1 MNRILWRMAWMVV
14 GVVWRP
20 VGVSA
25 AELAP
30 LPAPGMDAH
39 YIEEPVFNG
48 HAFVYEAGRGNARSI
63 VLIHGVGDDGARDYG
78 ETIPWLVR
86 SGFHVVTFDLPGFG
100 RSDKANVAYTPSNYA
115 TFVKFVADK
124 YIGGPFALL
133 GHSMGGVVAL
143 RYTANYP
150 RDVER
155 LIVADVPGVLYRLSF
170 TAQYVSHLGFGF
182 LPAIVNPQQK
192 LASLVRGVLG
202 RVERTSFDPEAVL
215 ASPHLRESVLNGDP
229 GMIAG
234 LGLAIEDLS
243 QAIPRIETPTL
254 IVWGADDTT
263 APLRTGRL
271 LAVTLPHAHLV
282 LLAKTGHTPMV
293 DSPGAFRGAI
303 EPFLDAE
310 TPELPPPAVV
320 AGVVHGDVRCVKK
333 RNMVFEGEY
342 DTLVIKDCPGARIRS
357 ARIRQ
362 LRVYDTTIEIENSV
376 IGGGHVGL
384 HADHATVIMTGGRID
399 GDTAVNALESRIDL
413 AGVEV
418 RGRRFAVAAPVESSV
433 VFSISRIES
442 PNRNGPVQGFFR
454 VMPDKP
460 L

>member
-1 MNRILWRMAWMVV
+1 MNRFLWRMAWMVV

-20 VGVSA
+20 VGVAA

-30 LPAPGMDAH
+30 LPAPDMSEH
-39 YIEEPVFNG
+39 HIEEPVFNG
-48 HAFVYEAGRGNARSI
+48 HAYIYEAGRGNPRSI

-78 ETIPWLVR
+78 EIIPWLVR
-86 SGFHVVTFDLPGFG
+86 RGFHVVTFDLPGFG

-115 TFVKFVADK
+115 TFVKYVADK
-124 YIGGPFALL
+124 YVGGPFVLL

-143 RYTANYP
+143 RYTANFP

-155 LIVADVPGVLYRLSF
+155 LILADVPGVLYRLSF
-170 TAQYVSHLGFGF
+170 TAQYVAHLGRGF

-192 LASLVRGVLG
+192 LANLVRSVLG

-234 LGLAIEDLS
+234 LALAIEDLS
-243 QAIPRIETPTL
+243 KAIPRIVTPTL
-254 IVWGADDTT
+254 VIWGADDTT

-271 LAVTLPHAHLV
+271 LADTMPHAQLV
-282 LLAKTGHTPMV
+282 MLARTGHTPMV
-293 DSPGAFRGAI
+293 ENPEAFRGAI
-303 EPFLDAE
+303 GPFLDAE
-310 TPELPPPAVV
+310 EPEMPPPAVP
-320 AGVVHGDVRCVKK
+320 ADVVHGDVRCERK
-333 RNMVFEGEY
+333 RNAVFQGVY
-342 DTLVIKDCPGARIRS
+342 DTLVINDCPGARIHN
-357 ARIRQ
+357 ARVGQ
-362 LRVYDTTIEIENSV
+362 LRVYDTTIEIENSI

-384 HADHATVIMTGGRID
+384 HADHATVIMTGGRIE

-413 AGVEV
+413 AGVAI
-418 RGRRFAVAAPVESSV
+418 RGKQFAVTAPVESSV
-433 VFSISRIES
+433 VFSIAQIDS
-442 PNRNGPVQGFFR
+442 PRRNGPVQGFFR
-454 VMPDKP
+454 VTPDKP